1 VRSLV
6 QLLRVPPSRYSLG
19 AGVCCAVFPGSA
31 GARMGMAFSQL
42 PSALVLVAVRSLRP
56 CMKRRVRLRP
66 LACFGA
72 ASAVRLFVLPSG
84 CLPPPTPV
92 EQELHA
98 AKW

>member
-1 VRSLV
+1 
-6 QLLRVPPSRYSLG
+6 
-19 AGVCCAVFPGSA
+19 
-31 GARMGMAFSQL
+31 
-42 PSALVLVAVRSLRP
+42 
-56 CMKRRVRLRP
+56 MKRRVRLRP

-84 CLPPPTPV
+84 ASPPTPV